1 MSRLECA
8 AGVILNH
15 RLSALVYF
23 HPGPLTV
30 IAVCCVVVHAGV
42 CVRSVTVWRE
52 VSIDKDVWHCE
63 SGDSNE
69 IKLKKKSSIEH
80 KFPSMHVS
88 ASGAISYLDYR
99 ASDFHPPSHTHFI
112 PDMLMIF

>member
-30 IAVCCVVVHAGV
+30 ITVWCVVVRAGV
-42 CVRSVTVWRE
+42 CVCVRSHSTKMCGTVNLG
-52 VSIDKDVWHCE
+52 SLM
-63 SGDSNE
+63 
-69 IKLKKKSSIEH
+69 KLN
-80 KFPSMHVS
+80 
-88 ASGAISYLDYR
+88 
-99 ASDFHPPSHTHFI
+99 
-112 PDMLMIF
+112 

>member
-30 IAVCCVVVHAGV
+30 ITVWCVVVRAGV

-52 VSIDKDVWHCE
+52 VSFDKDVWHCE

-69 IKLKKKSSIEH
+69 IKLKKKRT
-80 KFPSMHVS
+80 
-88 ASGAISYLDYR
+88 L
-99 ASDFHPPSHTHFI
+99 
-112 PDMLMIF
+112 